1 MSTWGGSFDVENK
14 EKELFQLEQ
23 RMTASDFWDDNE
35 QAQKIVD
42 KVSVFKGVIN
52 PYNEIGEKV
61 EDFVTLAELVEE
73 EGADSPLLEE
83 ADSECES
90 LVKSLDDLELLSFLS
105 GKYDS
110 GNAFLSINA
119 GAGGTES
126 CDWAGML
133 YRMYTR
139 WVEKSGMKYSIVNYQ
154 AGDEAGIK
162 TVTIHVQGP
171 NAFGFLRAERG
182 VHRLVRISPFDSN
195 KKRHTSFC
203 AVETVP
209 DIDDDID
216 IEIDEKDLKVDTFRA
231 SGAGGQH
238 VNTTDSAIRITH
250 IPSGTVVSCQM
261 ERSQHKNRAT
271 AMKMLQARLYELKQ
285 EEQRQ
290 ELDDHSG
297 TKNDNGWGS
306 QIRSYVLH
314 PYKMIKDLRTSYET
328 SNTNNILDG
337 ELDGFIHAFL
347 RSDCNNG

>member
-1 MSTWGGSFDVENK
+1 MYTWGGSFDVENK
-14 EKELFQLEQ
+14 QKELAQLEL
-23 RMTASDFWDDNE
+23 RMTAPDFWDDNE
-35 QAQKIVD
+35 AAQKTVD
-42 KVSVFKGVIN
+42 KVSAFKAVTN
-52 PYNEIGEKV
+52 PYADLGSKV
-61 EDFVTLAELVEE
+61 EDFKTLAELVEE
-73 EGADSPLLEE
+73 EGADSPMLDE
-83 ADSECES
+83 ADGECEE
-90 LVKSLDDLELLSFLS
+90 LTKMLDELELLSFLS
-105 GKYDS
+105 GKYDA

-139 WVEKSGMKYSIVNYQ
+139 WIEKSGFKFSVVNYQ
-154 AGDEAGIK
+154 DGDEAGIK

-195 KKRHTSFC
+195 KRRHTSFC

-209 DIDDDID
+209 DIDDDSE
-216 IEIDEKDLKVDTFRA
+216 IEVDEKDLKVDTFRA

-250 IPSGTVVSCQM
+250 IPTGIVVSCQM

-271 AMKMLQARLYELKQ
+271 AMKMLQAQLYELKQ
-285 EEQRQ
+285 EEQRK
-290 ELDDHSG
+290 ELDEHSG
-297 TKNDNGWGS
+297 AKNEIGWGS

-314 PYKMIKDLRTSYET
+314 PYKMIKDLRTTYET
-328 SNTNNILDG
+328 SNVNNVLDG
-337 ELDGFIHAFL
+337 DLDAFIHAFL
-347 RSDCNNG
+347 RSEYNH

>member
-1 MSTWGGSFDVENK
+1 MYTWGGSFDVENK
-14 EKELFQLEQ
+14 QKELAQLEL
-23 RMTASDFWDDNE
+23 RMTAPDFWDDNE
-35 QAQKIVD
+35 AAQKTVD
-42 KVSVFKGVIN
+42 KVSVYKGITN
-52 PYNEIGEKV
+52 PYADLGRKV
-61 EDFVTLAELVEE
+61 EDFKTLAELVEE
-73 EGADSPLLEE
+73 EGADSPMLDE
-83 ADSECES
+83 ADGECEQ
-90 LVKSLDDLELLSFLS
+90 LINLLDELELLSFLS
-105 GKYDS
+105 GKYDA

-139 WVEKSGMKYSIVNYQ
+139 WIEKSGLKFSVVNYQ
-154 AGDEAGIK
+154 DGDEAGIK

-195 KKRHTSFC
+195 KRRHTSFC

-209 DIDDDID
+209 DIDDDSE
-216 IEIDEKDLKVDTFRA
+216 IEVEEKDLKVDTFRA

-250 IPSGTVVSCQM
+250 IPTGIVVSCQM

-271 AMKMLQARLYELKQ
+271 ALKMLQAQLYELKQ
-285 EEQRQ
+285 EEQRK
-290 ELDDHSG
+290 ELDEHSG
-297 TKNDNGWGS
+297 TKNEIGWGS

-328 SNTNNILDG
+328 SNVNSVLDG
-337 ELDGFIHAFL
+337 DLDGFIHAFL
-347 RSDCNNG
+347 RSDYNH

>member
-1 MSTWGGSFDVENK
+1 
-14 EKELFQLEQ
+14 
-23 RMTASDFWDDNE
+23 
-35 QAQKIVD
+35 
-42 KVSVFKGVIN
+42 
-52 PYNEIGEKV
+52 
-61 EDFVTLAELVEE
+61 
-73 EGADSPLLEE
+73 
-83 ADSECES
+83 
-90 LVKSLDDLELLSFLS
+90 
-105 GKYDS
+105 
-110 GNAFLSINA
+110 
-119 GAGGTES
+119 
-126 CDWAGML
+126 
-133 YRMYTR
+133 
-139 WVEKSGMKYSIVNYQ
+139 MKFSIVNYQ

-216 IEIDEKDLKVDTFRA
+216 IEVDEKDLKVDTFRA

-297 TKNDNGWGS
+297 VKNDNGWGS

-314 PYKMIKDLRTSYET
+314 PYKMIKDLRTAYET
-328 SNTNNILDG
+328 SNVNNILDG
-337 ELDGFIHAFL
+337 DLDGFIHAFL
-347 RSDCNNG
+347 RSEFNKG

>member
-1 MSTWGGSFDVENK
+1 
-14 EKELFQLEQ
+14 
-23 RMTASDFWDDNE
+23 MTASDFWDDNE